1 MVLRSRVCALAAV
14 LLLALPALAQ
24 DALRSPSPDPVKLPA
39 RAIDVAR
46 GLVHPW
52 GLAFLPDGRMLVTER
67 PGRLRLVAPDGRLS
81 DPLAGVPE
89 VAAGGQGGL
98 LDIALSPRFAQDRL
112 VYLSFSEPGLSFSQ
126 PGPGGASTAVA
137 RGRLGERGLE
147 GTQVVWRQQPKV
159 SSTFHWG
166 SRLVFRP
173 DGTLF
178 VTLGDRLSDREAA
191 QDLAVT
197 LGKIVRINADGS
209 IPRDNPFVG
218 RDGVRPEIWS
228 YGHRNVQAAA
238 LDATG
243 RLWTVEHGARGG
255 DELNQ
260 PQAGRNYGWPIIT
273 YGVDY
278 SGARI
283 GVGTS
288 RPGMEQPVYYWDPV
302 IAPSGAVFYTGDRFR
317 AWRGDLF
324 VGSLQPGRLVRLR
337 LADGRVVLE
346 ERYVVDPGERIRD
359 VRQGPD
365 GLIYLLTDNPQG
377 RIVRLEPTPG
387 S

>member
-1 MVLRSRVCALAAV
+1 
-14 LLLALPALAQ
+14 
-24 DALRSPSPDPVKLPA
+24 
-39 RAIDVAR
+39 
-46 GLVHPW
+46 
-52 GLAFLPDGRMLVTER
+52 
-67 PGRLRLVAPDGRLS
+67 
-81 DPLAGVPE
+81 
-89 VAAGGQGGL
+89 
-98 LDIALSPRFAQDRL
+98 
-112 VYLSFSEPGLSFSQ
+112 
-126 PGPGGASTAVA
+126 
-137 RGRLGERGLE
+137 
-147 GTQVVWRQQPKV
+147 V
-159 SSTFHWG
+159 SGTFHWG
-166 SRLVFRP
+166 SRLVFRA

-178 VTLGDRLSDREAA
+178 VTLGERLSHREAA
-191 QDLAVT
+191 QDLSVT

-209 IPRDNPFVG
+209 VPPDNPFVG

-238 LDATG
+238 LDGNG

-260 PQAGRNYGWPIIT
+260 PQAGRNYGWPVIT

-346 ERYVVDPGERIRD
+346 ERYVIDPGERIRD

-365 GLIYLLTDNPQG
+365 GLIYLLTDNPRG
-377 RIVRLEPTPG
+377 RIVRLEPTG